1 MTMELAR
8 RQGEVK
14 RLARWVWRI
23 DVWLSGRWLSGSRG
37 SSVEMEEE
45 RVAVVVM
52 HRTRMFCVQLD
63 YGCRG
68 AGMSLVKDGVRIAV
82 KSRRRQVVV
91 VRMARRASKRRALDQ
106 DKLAACCKPRAKM
119 R

>member
-37 SSVEMEEE
+37 SSVEMEGE
-45 RVAVVVM
+45 RVGGGD
-52 HRTRMFCVQLD
+52 VQDSNVLRAA

-68 AGMSLVKDGVRIAV
+68 GGMSLVKDGVRIAV

-91 VRMARRASKRRALDQ
+91 VVRMARRASKRRTLDH

>member
-37 SSVEMEEE
+37 SSVEMEDSNVL
-45 RVAVVVM
+45 RAA
-52 HRTRMFCVQLD
+52 

>member
-1 MTMELAR
+1 
-8 RQGEVK
+8 
-14 RLARWVWRI
+14 
-23 DVWLSGRWLSGSRG
+23 VWLSGRWLSGSRG
-37 SSVEMEEE
+37 SSVEMERGRES
-45 RVAVVVM
+45 RGGD
-52 HRTRMFCVQLD
+52 VQDSDVLRAA

-82 KSRRRQVVV
+82 KSRRRQVVL
-91 VRMARRASKRRALDQ
+91 VRMARRASKRRTLDH